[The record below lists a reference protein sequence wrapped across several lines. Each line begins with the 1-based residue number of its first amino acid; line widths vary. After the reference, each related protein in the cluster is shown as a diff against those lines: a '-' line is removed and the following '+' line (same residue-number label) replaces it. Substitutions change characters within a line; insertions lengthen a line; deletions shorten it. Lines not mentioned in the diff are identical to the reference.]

1 MCVYICTNIREENF
15 FNRIHASN
23 ERLVKHCLLS
33 TTAAVQSWHG
43 FLCHYSSDIAVD
55 YIIQSEGIFSLNMT

>member
-1 MCVYICTNIREENF
+1 ML

-23 ERLVKHCLLS
+23 KRLLKHCLLS

-43 FLCHYSSDIAVD
+43 FLCHYSSDIMVD
-55 YIIQSEGIFSLNMT
+55 YIIQSGFFP